1 MSKNEY
7 TNSMQVYNLN
17 IFRRI
22 KNFFTN
28 LFKRNIQTKNIVE
41 KKEITSI
48 KIKQEFIKDIKIPE
62 EKANSRLQK
71 MQKDFEKGLI
81 KEEDLNDSDLNDLK
95 KLYMQQIEEKKR
107 SIENYKN
114 KIIKIKAQLV

>member
-62 EKANSRLQK
+62 EKANLRLQK

>member
-28 LFKRNIQTKNIVE
+28 LFKRNIQTKNIVG
-41 KKEITSI
+41 KKETTPN
-48 KIKQEFIKDIKIPE
+48 KKKQKFIKDIKIPE
-62 EKANSRLQK
+62 EKTNSRLHK

-81 KEEDLNDSDLNDLK
+81 NEDDLNDSDLNDLR

-114 KIIKIKAQLV
+114 KIIKIKTQLV

>member
-28 LFKRNIQTKNIVE
+28 LFNRNIQTKNIVE
-41 KKEITSI
+41 KKEITPN
-48 KIKQEFIKDIKIPE
+48 KNKQEFIKDIKIPE
-62 EKANSRLQK
+62 EKTNSRLQK

-81 KEEDLNDSDLNDLK
+81 KEEDFNDSDLNDLR
-95 KLYMQQIEEKKR
+95 KLYMQQIEEKKK
-107 SIENYKN
+107 SIENYK
-114 KIIKIKAQLV
+114 KRIIKIKAQLV

>member
-1 MSKNEY
+1 MNKNEY

-28 LFKRNIQTKNIVE
+28 LFKRNIQTKNIVG
-41 KKEITSI
+41 KKEITPN

-62 EKANSRLQK
+62 EKANSRLLK

-81 KEEDLNDSDLNDLK
+81 KEEDLNDSDLNDLR
-95 KLYMQQIEEKKR
+95 KLYMQQIEEKKK
-107 SIENYKN
+107 SIENYK
-114 KIIKIKAQLV
+114 KRIIKIKAQLV

>member
-7 TNSMQVYNLN
+7 TNLMQVYNLN

-22 KNFFTN
+22 KIFFTN

-62 EKANSRLQK
+62 ERANLRLQK

-81 KEEDLNDSDLNDLK
+81 KEEDLNDSDLNDLR

>member
-7 TNSMQVYNLN
+7 TNLMQVYNLN

-22 KNFFTN
+22 KIFFTN

-41 KKEITSI
+41 KKELTPI

>member
-1 MSKNEY
+1 MNKNEY

-28 LFKRNIQTKNIVE
+28 LFKRNIQTKNIVG
-41 KKEITSI
+41 KKETTPN
-48 KIKQEFIKDIKIPE
+48 KNKQEFIKDIKIPG
-62 EKANSRLQK
+62 EKTNSRLQK

-81 KEEDLNDSDLNDLK
+81 NEDDLNDSDLNDLR

-107 SIENYKN
+107 TIENYKN